1 MKKSFGRKPS
11 SGGSGKSFAGG
22 KKPYGKSS
30 KSTGGERFSKSDKP
44 FRKSASGFGSDDKP
58 RRKFDD
64 EKPKRSYGSNDDKPR
79 RKFDD
84 EKPKRSYGSNDD
96 KPYGKSSYGSD
107 KPKRSYGSDDEK
119 PRRKFNDDK
128 PYGKSS
134 YGSDKP
140 KRSYGSDDEKP
151 RRKFNDDKPYGK
163 SSYGSDKPKRSYGSD
178 DEKPRRKFN
187 DDKPYGKSSYGSDKP
202 KRSYGSDDEK
212 PRRKFNDDKPYG
224 KSSYGSDKPKR
235 SYGSDDEKPKRT
247 YGSNDDKPRRKFDD
261 EKPKRSYG
269 SNDEKPRR
277 KFDDEKP
284 KRTYGS
290 NDDKPRRKFDDEK
303 PNKKS
308 RGSDEAGNWEV
319 FDDAPSASS
328 YLKVAERPAFRK
340 SKGAPSQ
347 YAEAA
352 SGTIRL
358 NRFIANTG
366 LCSRREAD
374 DLIEAGVVK
383 VNGKIVTE
391 LGTKI
396 SPSDTVHYGDQLLRR
411 ERMQYV
417 LLNKP
422 KDFIT
427 TTDDPQERK
436 TVLQLVSDACDERIY
451 PVGRLDRNTTG
462 LLLLTNDGDLAERLM
477 HPRYGIRKIYHVT
490 LDMALKAEHFEAI
503 ENGIELEDGPIK
515 ADEISYV
522 GEGGN
527 KKEVGIVL
535 HSGRNRIVRRIFEH
549 LGYQVVGLDR
559 VVYAGLT
566 KKNLPRS
573 RWRHLTEEEV
583 GMLKMT
589 TGAGSKKVKA
599 KTTGYRSKKKD

>member
-1 MKKSFGRKPS
+1 VQCAQPFPRPNPYLCSQITHLMKKSFGRKPS

-30 KSTGGERFSKSDKP
+30 KSTGGDRFGKSDKP
-44 FRKSASGFGSDDKP
+44 FRKSSSGFGGDDKP
-58 RRKFDD
+58 RKKFDD
-64 EKPKRSYGSNDDKPR
+64 EKPRRSFGNDDEKPR
-79 RKFDD
+79 RKF
-84 EKPKRSYGSNDD
+84 NDD

-107 KPKRSYGSDDEK
+107 KPKRSFGNDDEKPRRKFSDDKPYGKSSYGSDKPKRSFGSDDEK

-140 KRSYGSDDEKP
+140 KRSFGSDDEKP

-163 SSYGSDKPKRSYGSD
+163 SSYSSDKPKRSYGSK
-178 DEKPRRKFN
+178 DEKP
-187 DDKPYGKSSYGSDKP
+187 Y
-202 KRSYGSDDEK
+202 
-212 PRRKFNDDKPYG
+212 
-224 KSSYGSDKPKR
+224 
-235 SYGSDDEKPKRT
+235 
-247 YGSNDDKPRRKFDD
+247 
-261 EKPKRSYG
+261 
-269 SNDEKPRR
+269 
-277 KFDDEKP
+277 
-284 KRTYGS
+284 
-290 NDDKPRRKFDDEK
+290 
-303 PNKKS
+303 KKS
-308 RGSDEAGNWEV
+308 RGGNDEEGNWEV
-319 FDDAPSASS
+319 FDDATSASD
-328 YLKVAERPAFRK
+328 YLKAAERPAFRK

-347 YAEAA
+347 YAEA
-352 SGTIRL
+352 SGGSVRL

-374 DLIEAGVVK
+374 ELIEAGVVK

-396 SPSDTVHYGDQLLRR
+396 SPTDTVHYGDQLLRR

-490 LDMALKAEHFEAI
+490 LDMALKTEHFEAI
-503 ENGIELEDGPIK
+503 ENGVELEDGPIK
-515 ADEISYV
+515 ADELSYV

-549 LGYQVVGLDR
+549 FGYQVIGLDR

-589 TGAGSKKVKA
+589 TGAGTKKVKA

>member
-1 MKKSFGRKPS
+1 
-11 SGGSGKSFAGG
+11 
-22 KKPYGKSS
+22 
-30 KSTGGERFSKSDKP
+30 
-44 FRKSASGFGSDDKP
+44 
-58 RRKFDD
+58 
-64 EKPKRSYGSNDDKPR
+64 
-79 RKFDD
+79 
-84 EKPKRSYGSNDD
+84 
-96 KPYGKSSYGSD
+96 SD
-107 KPKRSYGSDDEK
+107 KPKRSYGSDEEK

-178 DEKPRRKFN
+178 DEKPRRKF
-187 DDKPYGKSSYGSDKP
+187 DDEKPKRSYGSDEEKPRRKFDSDKPYGKSSYGSDKP
-202 KRSYGSDDEK
+202 KRSYGSDEEKPRRKFDDEKQKRSYGSDDEK

-224 KSSYGSDKPKR
+224 KSAYGSDKPKR
-235 SYGSDDEKPKRT
+235 SYG
-247 YGSNDDKPRRKFDD
+247 N
-261 EKPKRSYG
+261 
-269 SNDEKPRR
+269 NDEKP
-277 KFDDEKP
+277 
-284 KRTYGS
+284 Y
-290 NDDKPRRKFDDEK
+290 
-303 PNKKS
+303 KKS
-308 RGSDEAGNWEV
+308 RGSDDDAGSWEV
-319 FDDAPSASS
+319 FDDAPSASD
-328 YLKVAERPAFRK
+328 YVKAAERPAFRK

-347 YAEAA
+347 YAEA
-352 SGTIRL
+352 SGGSVRL

-374 DLIEAGVVK
+374 ELIEAGVVK

-396 SPSDTVHYGDQLLRR
+396 SPTDTVHYGDQLLRR

-503 ENGIELEDGPIK
+503 ENGVELEDGPIK
-515 ADEISYV
+515 ADELSYV

-549 LGYQVVGLDR
+549 FGYQVIGLDR

-589 TGAGSKKVKA
+589 TGAGTKKVKA

>member
-11 SGGSGKSFAGG
+11 SGGSGKSFSSG

-30 KSTGGERFSKSDKP
+30 KSTGGDRFGKSDKP
-44 FRKSASGFGSDDKP
+44 FRKSSSGFGSDDKP

-64 EKPKRSYGSNDDKPR
+64 EKPR
-79 RKFDD
+79 RKFD
-84 EKPKRSYGSNDD
+84 SD
-96 KPYGKSSYGSD
+96 KPYGKSAYGSD

-128 PYGKSS
+128 PFGKSS

-151 RRKFNDDKPYGK
+151 RRKFDSDKPYGK
-163 SSYGSDKPKRSYGSD
+163 SAYGSD
-178 DEKPRRKFN
+178 E
-187 DDKPYGKSSYGSDKP
+187 
-202 KRSYGSDDEK
+202 
-212 PRRKFNDDKPYG
+212 
-224 KSSYGSDKPKR
+224 
-235 SYGSDDEKPKRT
+235 
-247 YGSNDDKPRRKFDD
+247 KPRRKFDD

-269 SNDEKPRR
+269 SSDEKPRR
-277 KFDDEKP
+277 KFDGDKPYGKSAYGSDKPKRSYGNDDEKPRRKFDSDKPYSSDKP

-290 NDDKPRRKFDDEK
+290 DDEKPRRKFDSDKPFSSDKPKRSYGNDDEK
-303 PNKKS
+303 PRRKFDGDKPYGKSAYGSDKPKRSYGNKDDEKPYKKS
-308 RGSDEAGNWEV
+308 RGGDEEGSWEV

-328 YLKVAERPAFRK
+328 YLKAAERPAFRK

-347 YAEAA
+347 YAEAGGGA
-352 SGTIRL
+352 IRL

-374 DLIEAGVVK
+374 ELIEAGVVK

-396 SPSDTVHYGDQLLRR
+396 SPTDTVHYGDQLLRR

-490 LDMALKAEHFEAI
+490 LDTALKAEHFEAI
-503 ENGIELEDGPIK
+503 ENGFELEDGPIK
-515 ADEISYV
+515 ADELSYV

-549 LGYQVVGLDR
+549 FGYQVLGLDR

-589 TGAGSKKVKA
+589 TGAGTKKVKA

>member
-1 MKKSFGRKPS
+1 MKNSFGKKPS
-11 SGGSGKSFAGG
+11 SGGSGKSYSSG
-22 KKPYGKSS
+22 KKPFGKSS
-30 KSTGGERFSKSDKP
+30 KSGSGDRFGKSDKP
-44 FRKSASGFGSDDKP
+44 FRKSSSGYGDADKP

-64 EKPKRSYGSNDDKPR
+64 EKPKRSFGSSDDKPRRSYGSNDDKPRRKFDGDKPYGKSSSGYGNDKPRRKFDDEKPKRSFGSSDDKPRRSYGSNDDKPRRKFDGDKPYGKSSSSYGSDKPRRKFDDEKPKRSFGSSDDKPRRSYGSNDERPRRKFDDEKPKRSFGSSDDKPRRSYGSNDDKPR

-84 EKPKRSYGSNDD
+84 EKPKRSFGSSDE
-96 KPYGKSSYGSD
+96 KPRRSYGSSD
-107 KPKRSYGSDDEK
+107 EKPRRKFDDEKPKRSYGSSDNK
-119 PRRKFNDDK
+119 PRR
-128 PYGKSS
+128 S
-134 YGSDKP
+134 
-140 KRSYGSDDEKP
+140 
-151 RRKFNDDKPYGK
+151 
-163 SSYGSDKPKRSYGSD
+163 
-178 DEKPRRKFN
+178 
-187 DDKPYGKSSYGSDKP
+187 
-202 KRSYGSDDEK
+202 
-212 PRRKFNDDKPYG
+212 
-224 KSSYGSDKPKR
+224 
-235 SYGSDDEKPKRT
+235 

-261 EKPKRSYG
+261 EKPARKSY
-269 SNDEKPRR
+269 SNDE
-277 KFDDEKP
+277 E
-284 KRTYGS
+284 S
-290 NDDKPRRKFDDEK
+290 
-303 PNKKS
+303 S
-308 RGSDEAGNWEV
+308 WEV
-319 FDDAPSASS
+319 FEDNQSASD
-328 YLKVAERPAFRK
+328 YVKKTERPAFKK
-340 SKGAPSQ
+340 SKGAPSK
-347 YAEAA
+347 YAEPVNG
-352 SGTIRL
+352 SLRL

-374 DLIEAGVVK
+374 ELIAAGVVK

-396 SPSDTVHYGDQLLRR
+396 SASDTVHYGDQLLRR
-411 ERMQYV
+411 ERLQYV

-436 TVLQLVSDACDERIY
+436 TVLQLVSDACEERIY

-462 LLLLTNDGDLAERLM
+462 LLLLTNDGDLAEHLM

-490 LDMALKAEHFEAI
+490 LDKTLNAEDFAAI

-515 ADEISYV
+515 ADELSYV

-583 GMLKMT
+583 GLLKMN
-589 TGAGSKKVKA
+589 TGSGTKKVKA
-599 KTTGYRSKKKD
+599 KAPGYRKKKSED